1 MVDDLILTQGR
12 LKMDQLMAIE
22 RANPGIKLSSDD
34 QKRASQG
41 ILVQVGVGAVNPIG
55 PIAIGSVNTTQ
66 TFQHQGCISQL
77 RFQKS
82 AEDLTYL
89 VIDGNG
95 YSGGNLDE
103 FREVLLDAALAMKC
117 ISFCWDTEKKEMTM
131 LNVHPQCCCR
141 CEEVGNG

>member
-1 MVDDLILTQGR
+1 
-12 LKMDQLMAIE
+12 MDQLMAIE

-34 QKRASQG
+34 QKRATQG
-41 ILVQVGVGAVNPIG
+41 TLLQVGVGAVIPRG
-55 PIAIGSVNTTQ
+55 PLISGSLTLASD
-66 TFQHQGCISQL
+66 FQSQGCIDQL

-82 AEDLTYL
+82 SEDLTYL
-89 VIDGNG
+89 VVDGNG
-95 YSGGNLDE
+95 YSGGNIDE

-117 ISFCWDTEKKEMTM
+117 VSFCWDTEKKEMTM